1 MSDPVHIDEGFY
13 SRQLYVLGH
22 DAMRRLAASRVL
34 IAGMKGLGVEIAK
47 NVILSGVK
55 SVTVQDEGLTQWR
68 DLSSQFYLNQSHL
81 GQNRA
86 ACTVQQ
92 LSDLNPYVAVHA
104 HTEPL
109 DEKLLRQHQVVVLTN
124 SSLDDQKRFG
134 EFCHSHRIKF
144 IVADTRGL
152 CGQLFCDFGEDFL
165 VVDPDG
171 QPPASVLV
179 QGITQDDPGVVVCV
193 DELPHCFS
201 SGCRVVFS
209 EVGGMTELNN
219 TRPMEICIINEHSFT
234 IGSTSSCSKY
244 TGGGVVTAVKEPITL
259 QFKPIP
265 EALLDLQLLV
275 YVGNPTRNQTLHL
288 AFQALHRFVWESRR
302 LPDPWSQTDA
312 EALLRIVWALND
324 SAHLPQLDEE
334 AVRLLSYTAQGD
346 LAPVNAFIGGL
357 AAQEVIK
364 ACSSKFIPVRQWLYF
379 DALECLPEDKHQS
392 HQSAPSLER
401 TRYDGQILVFGP
413 DLQEKLGRQQ
423 YFLVG
428 AGAIGCELLKNFALM
443 GLGAGEGRVTVTDMD
458 FIEKSNLNRQF
469 LFRHCDINKPKS
481 VVAANAVKVMNPQMN
496 ITAHQNRLGPDSEI
510 SYDHNFFHTLDG
522 TAAALDNI
530 DARVYLD
537 ELCLKYKKSLLEG
550 GTRGT
555 QGHTLVV
562 VPHLTESYGRPAP
575 SSSEEYPLC
584 TLKNFP
590 NRIEHTLQWA
600 RDQFEG
606 LFKQT
611 PENVNLYV
619 RDPPGFMK
627 RTLDLSDSEAL
638 EILDGVRRS
647 VSDAQSE
654 GQRPANWADC
664 VQWARRKWQTLYH
677 DDIVQLL
684 HCFPPEQL
692 TESGVPFWS
701 GSKKCPRPLTF
712 DPDESSH
719 LDYVVA
725 AANLYAQIYKLQ
737 GSSDRPSIRRTL
749 EKVHVASFT
758 PSSSVKIHL
767 TDQEMEEEK
776 AKDSDDTDKARLEEL
791 KGLLASLR
799 PSAAEMYPI
808 DFEKDDDTNFHMDY
822 VVAASNLR
830 AENYGIPTADRHK
843 SKGIAGQI
851 IPAIATTTA
860 AVAGLMCLEL
870 YKLVQGH
877 RKISSYRVAF
887 LNLGCSYF
895 VLAQP
900 GQVEHFEVAGKK
912 FTVWDDF
919 LVDGRCGGQQEMT
932 LGNLLQHI
940 KDRCGLTVCMLTVGR
955 GLLYDSD
962 DKRHEQSSRYQMR
975 VSPCGEVGRH
985 QQGDQMAWMS
995 VGALQYSCLF
1005 VFPTHLEMD
1014 FGDEAQ

>member
-1 MSDPVHIDEGFY
+1 MSGPVHIDEGFY

-22 DAMRRLAASRVL
+22 DAMRRMGTSRVL

-47 NVILSGVK
+47 NVILSGVR
-55 SVTVQDEGLTQWR
+55 SVTVQDEGLAGWR
-68 DLSSQFYLNQSHL
+68 DLSSQFYLHQSRL

-86 ACTVQQ
+86 ACTVRQ
-92 LSDLNPYVAVHA
+92 LSDLNPYVEVNA

-109 DEKLLRQHQVVVLTN
+109 DEDLLHQHEVVVLTN

-134 EFCHSHRIKF
+134 ELCHSHGIKF

-152 CGQLFCDFGEDFL
+152 CGQLFCDFGEDFV

-179 QGITQDDPGVVVCV
+179 ESITQDDPGVVVCV
-193 DELPHCFS
+193 DELPRCFS

-209 EVGGMTELNN
+209 EVRGMTELNN
-219 TRPMEICIINEHSFT
+219 AGPMEICVTGERSFS
-234 IGSTSSCSKY
+234 IGSTCSLSGH
-244 TGGGVVTAVKEPITL
+244 TGGGAVTAVKEPISL
-259 QFKPIP
+259 HFKPIT
-265 EALLDLQLLV
+265 EALSDLQDLV
-275 YVGNPTRNQTLHL
+275 SIGHPSRNQALHL
-288 AFQALHRFVWESRR
+288 AFQALHQFVREAQR
-302 LPDPWSQTDA
+302 LPEPWSQTDA

-324 SAHLPQLDEE
+324 SAHLEQLDEE

-346 LAPVNAFIGGL
+346 LAPVNAVIGGL

-364 ACSSKFIPVRQWLYF
+364 ACSRKFIPVRQWLYF
-379 DALECLPEDKHQS
+379 NALECLPEEERPS
-392 HQSAPSLER
+392 PRSAPPLQSA
-401 TRYDGQILVFGP
+401 RYDGQVLVFGP
-413 DLQEKLGRQQ
+413 DFQEKLGRQK

-458 FIEKSNLNRQF
+458 FIERSNLNRQF
-469 LFRHCDINKPKS
+469 LFRHQDINKPKS
-481 VVAANAVKVMNPQMN
+481 EVAANAVRAMNPQMN

-510 SYDHNFFHTLDG
+510 FYDHRFFQALDG

-537 ELCLKYKKSLLEG
+537 GLCLKYKKPLLEG
-550 GTRGT
+550 GTHGT

-575 SSSEEYPLC
+575 GSSEEYPLC

-606 LFKQT
+606 LFKRT
-611 PENVNLYV
+611 PESVNLFV
-619 RDPPGFMK
+619 RDLPGFMK
-627 RTLDLSDSEAL
+627 RISDLGDSEAL

-647 VSDAQSE
+647 VSGAQSG
-654 GQRPANWADC
+654 GQCPAHWDDC
-664 VQWARRKWQTLYH
+664 VQWARQKWQTLYH
-677 DDIVQLL
+677 DDILQIL
-684 HCFPPEQL
+684 HLFPPEQR

-712 DPDESSH
+712 DPDESTH

-725 AANLYAQIYKLQ
+725 AANLYAQIHNLQ
-737 GSSDRPSIRRTL
+737 GSADRPSIRTTL
-749 EKVHVASFT
+749 EKVHVPSFT

-776 AKDSDDTDKARLEEL
+776 AKDSDETEKARLEEL

-799 PSAAEMYPI
+799 PSAAEMSPM
-808 DFEKDDDTNFHMDY
+808 DFEKDDDTNFHVDY

-830 AENYGIPTADRHK
+830 AENYGIPTADRLK
-843 SKGIAGQI
+843 SKGIAGRI

-870 YKLVQGH
+870 YKLVQG
-877 RKISSYRVAF
+877 RQEISSYRVAF
-887 LNLGCSYF
+887 LNLGCPHF

-900 GQVEHFEVAGKK
+900 GRVEHFEVAGKR

-919 LVDGRCGGQQEMT
+919 LVDGRCDGQQEMT

-940 KDRCGLTVCMLTVGR
+940 KDTWGLTVCMLTVGQA
-955 GLLYDSD
+955 LLYDSD
-962 DKRHEQSSRYQMR
+962 DERHEQSCSCSVSEVVRRVMDVPPHLKILDLSPVFTEDPLSETAPCIRYLL
-975 VSPCGEVGRH
+975 
-985 QQGDQMAWMS
+985 A
-995 VGALQYSCLF
+995 
-1005 VFPTHLEMD
+1005 
-1014 FGDEAQ
+1014 